1 MHKHGIAYVSI
12 RAAAARMRKAPSTL
26 RLMLER
32 GEAEGT
38 VIATEAG
45 HARQYVSV
53 AWLEQWEQTQ
63 GAAPDAA

>member
-1 MHKHGIAYVSI
+1 MRKRASEYVSV
-12 RAAAARMRKAPSTL
+12 RAAAARMRKAPTTV
-26 RLMLER
+26 RLMLEL

-53 AWLEQWEQTQ
+53 AWLERWEQTQ